1 MVAEPSGPCGAIE
14 LKGRSLAVTQW
25 VKTLKNLQAQFAQV
39 EAQFYRP
46 SWSREKT
53 CCLLP
58 TKRQTSGIPPF
69 WLTALKNVNILG
81 RRIREN
87 DDIAQGHFSAIE
99 ESVSVSIEFAF
110 KSNEHFFSIEV
121 LKNT

>member
-1 MVAEPSGPCGAIE
+1 MVSRKNMLPSTNQEAN
-14 LKGRSLAVTQW
+14 KWHSSLLVNSF
-25 VKTLKNLQAQFAQV
+25 KKNL
-39 EAQFYRP
+39 
-46 SWSREKT
+46 
-53 CCLLP
+53 
-58 TKRQTSGIPPF
+58 
-69 WLTALKNVNILG
+69 NILR
-81 RRIREN
+81 RRIWEN